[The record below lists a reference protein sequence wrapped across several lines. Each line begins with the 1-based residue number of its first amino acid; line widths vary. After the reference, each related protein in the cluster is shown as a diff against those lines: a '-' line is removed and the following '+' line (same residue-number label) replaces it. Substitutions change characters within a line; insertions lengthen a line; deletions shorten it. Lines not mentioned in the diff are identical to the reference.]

1 MYLYA
6 YDLRLVVCTAVI
18 CYQPQH
24 IHMSA
29 ASFKKRK
36 ENHIITLN
44 LCNPIAADLKCP
56 FTL

>member
-1 MYLYA
+1 MHLYA
-6 YDLRLVVCTAVI
+6 YDLGLVVCTAVI

-29 ASFKKRK
+29 ASFLKN
-36 ENHIITLN
+36 ENHTMTLN

-56 FTL
+56 FIL

>member
-1 MYLYA
+1 MIYTNI
-6 YDLRLVVCTAVI
+6 RTAVI